1 MKTLARWLGA
11 IIGLI
16 VLAMLVMIGVGES
29 LPIAHVA
36 SCQARIPAAAR
47 TVWPLVADPRD
58 FAWRSD
64 IASVTIPPSADVS
77 VWTEVGH
84 DGHPIPY
91 ERVSASAQRE
101 VVNRIAG
108 QALPFGG
115 TWTIRLAP
123 RGQATNVSIVENGEI
138 YNPIFRLL
146 SRYAIGY
153 TSRMQR
159 YLSDLQQHFAAPPD
173 VTCTS

>member
-1 MKTLARWLGA
+1 MKTLVRWFGA
-11 IIGLI
+11 IVGLI
-16 VLAMLVMIGVGES
+16 VLVMLVMIGVGES
-29 LPIAHVA
+29 LPIAHEA
-36 SCQARIPAAAR
+36 SCQATIPAAVR

-64 IASVTIPPSADVS
+64 IASVTIPPSVDVS
-77 VWTEVGH
+77 TWTEVDH

-91 ERVSASAQRE
+91 ERVSSSAQRE

-115 TWTIRLAP
+115 TWTIDLAP
-123 RGQATNVSIVENGEI
+123 RGRSTDVSIVENGEI

-159 YLSDLQQHFAAPPD
+159 YLSDLQSHFGAPPA
-173 VTCTS
+173 VMCTP